1 LEDLDGILIAT
12 TNLTSNLDKA
22 FERRFLFKVEFH
34 KPDTDVKAKIW
45 SSMIGDITEED
56 ALQLARNYDFSGGQ
70 IENVAR
76 KHTIDYILTGA
87 PVSLADIERYCQA
100 EEFNHKPRPRIGF
113 C

>member
-1 LEDLDGILIAT
+1 ML
-12 TNLTSNLDKA
+12 K
-22 FERRFLFKVEFH
+22 
-34 KPDTDVKAKIW
+34 
-45 SSMIGDITEED
+45 DISDED
-56 ALQLARNYDFSGGQ
+56 ALQLASHYDFSGGQ